1 MGGRIWLRHCLSC
14 FYLLILFSLPCGAC
28 MCWHAHV
35 SAWGATN
42 MADIS
47 LFLAYT
53 FAHTAVAVGGREGL
67 MSAWE
72 HVLHPIF
79 LNIEIQLLIFH
90 LASSALVSREKT
102 LNTQSTRMPSFFLSF
117 AFPSLPLVQAFR
129 LALITHKCA
138 HLDPA
143 WTKESHAKPLLWHVS
158 VLAFNYS

>member
-1 MGGRIWLRHCLSC
+1 MGGRFWLRHFLSS

-42 MADIS
+42 SRINMADIS
-47 LFLAYT
+47 QFLAYT
-53 FAHTAVAVGGREGL
+53 SAHTTVAVGGSEGL
-67 MSAWE
+67 MSARE
-72 HVLHPIF
+72 HVLHPIL

-90 LASSALVSREKT
+90 LASSAFVSREKT

-117 AFPSLPLVQAFR
+117 AFPSLPLAQAFR
-129 LALITHKCA
+129 LSVITHKWA

-143 WTKESHAKPLLWHVS
+143 CAKESNVKPLSDMSAYLP
-158 VLAFNYS
+158 